1 MWHDLCVVS
10 KGCTCTCLAM
20 WPLAIICMRHD
31 SFIYDM
37 TSSYVTWCVTWL
49 IYKQHDN
56 FTSDMAFTQMYKSC
70 HTHKCVISH
79 TWMRHITRVTE
90 SCHTHEWVLSRR
102 QSRMWPSHGTHMNES
117 CDTHE
122 WVIYTH
128 DSISE
133 CYKWICDMFRWV
145 REILIIMHVC
155 HMTRSHSVV
164 TDWTRDIPI
173 IISVRDTWWCNGI
186 FGTWP
191 RNGLIRFVCWR
202 WRRNFLWFYA
212 QIHWYEWVMSRIW
225 VNHITHMYGWCHTCE
240 CVVSHEWFEK
250 MRTGHP
256 WLYAPKT
263 LVTCLMRNKACHTPG
278 ERVMLPVW

>member
-1 MWHDLCVVS
+1 
-10 KGCTCTCLAM
+10 
-20 WPLAIICMRHD
+20 
-31 SFIYDM
+31 
-37 TSSYVTWCVTWL
+37 
-49 IYKQHDN
+49 
-56 FTSDMAFTQMYKSC
+56 
-70 HTHKCVISH
+70 
-79 TWMRHITRVTE
+79 MRHITHMNASYHTCDWVMPHTWMSLVTSTVTHVTE
-90 SCHTHEWVLSRR
+90 SW
-102 QSRMWPSHGTHMNES
+102 
-117 CDTHE
+117 DTHE
-122 WVIYTH
+122 WVMWHTWMSHIHTWLN
-128 DSISE
+128 IRMLQMNL
-133 CYKWICDMFRWV
+133 WLFRWV